1 LNVSRKPRP
10 DHGKPH
16 RRTRFSEHPSRKRRN
31 CHKTLTSLGTEC
43 VCFASRSITK
53 NKKTN
58 LEYFEDEGHVPA
70 ERAQK
75 ITEGQIQVSLSWL
88 DFNLARWQT
97 ICRLPGPCACARD
110 PNKKLILQ
118 IRTPQKKNPDRKK
131 RTTQNHPENSTNQ
144 TNYTNYENKTHT
156 TTNHDDKK
164 HTIEIE

>member
-1 LNVSRKPRP
+1 MNVSRKPRP

-118 IRTPQKKNPDRKK
+118 IRTPQKKIQIERNEQLKTTPKIQRIKPITQTTKIK
-131 RTTQNHPENSTNQ
+131 RTRLQTTMIKSTR
-144 TNYTNYENKTHT
+144 
-156 TTNHDDKK
+156 
-164 HTIEIE
+164 

>member
-1 LNVSRKPRP
+1 MNVSRKPRP

-118 IRTPQKKNPDRKK
+118 IRTPKKKIQIERNEQLKTTPKIQRIKPITQTTKIK
-131 RTTQNHPENSTNQ
+131 RTRLQTTMIKSTR
-144 TNYTNYENKTHT
+144 
-156 TTNHDDKK
+156 
-164 HTIEIE
+164 

>member
-1 LNVSRKPRP
+1 MNVSRKPPP

-118 IRTPQKKNPDRKK
+118 IRTPKKKIQIERNEQLKTTPKIQRIKPITQTTKIK
-131 RTTQNHPENSTNQ
+131 RTRLQTTMIKSTR
-144 TNYTNYENKTHT
+144 
-156 TTNHDDKK
+156 
-164 HTIEIE
+164 